1 MTRSGAEYLAGLRND
16 RAVYLNGERVGDVT
30 THPAFAEA
38 ARSVAALY
46 DLAHDPANR
55 AVMTFPSPRD
65 GRPVNKSWLV
75 PRTRDDL
82 TARRVAIKRTAD
94 RSYGLL
100 GRSPDHV
107 ASFFAG
113 FAGALDFFARGG
125 QQFADNLARFY
136 AKACD
141 EDLYLS
147 YAIVQP
153 SIDRA
158 KPAHQQPEPYLY
170 AGVAGERD
178 GGIVLRGAQMLA
190 TGGPISD
197 WVLVTVILPL
207 RPGDEDYAFSVVVPL
222 DAPGLKLYCRR
233 PYAIGP
239 TSVFD
244 YPLSTRFDEMDA
256 LVVLDDV
263 FVPWEHVFVYKNLE
277 LTAGQFGVTSAH
289 VLGNTQAHIRSWAK
303 LQFLAGLVRRI
314 AERGGTLA
322 RPDVLA
328 NLGDLATRVSLVEG
342 LIMAAE
348 AQAAPDPFGVM
359 RPCDAY
365 LYASQVLQQAMYPEI
380 MMQVRGLMG
389 GSVIQL
395 PSAAQDLLAPETAAD
410 VNRYVR
416 WPAAGGEER
425 VKLLKLLWDLVG
437 SEFGSRHLQYEM
449 FYAGEPNAIKGREY
463 RSFDWAAA
471 ERLVD
476 HCLQSYDLRTPAA
489 STTAADGAP
498 AVGGGRRTAR

>member
-1 MTRSGAEYLAGLRND
+1 MTRSGADYLAGLRND
-16 RAVYLNGERVGDVT
+16 RSVYLNGERVADVT
-30 THPAFAEA
+30 THPAFAGA
-38 ARSVAALY
+38 ARSVAALF

-55 AVMTFPSPRD
+55 EVMTFPSPRD

-75 PRTRDDL
+75 PRTREDL
-82 TARRVAIKRTAD
+82 AARRVAIKRTAD

-113 FAGALDFFARGG
+113 FAGSLDFFARGG
-125 QQFADNLARFY
+125 QRFADNLARFY

-153 SIDRA
+153 SVDRM

-170 AGVAGERD
+170 AGVAAERD

-197 WVLVTVILPL
+197 WVFITVILPL
-207 RPGDEDYAFSVVVPL
+207 RPGDEDYAFSAVVPA

-233 PYAIGP
+233 PYAVGAP
-239 TSVFD
+239 SVFD
-244 YPLSTRFDEMDA
+244 YPLATRFDEMDA

-263 FVPWEHVFVYKNLE
+263 YVPWEQVFVCKNLE
-277 LTAGQFGVTSAH
+277 LTAGQFGVTAAH

-314 AERGGTLA
+314 AERSGTLA
-322 RPDVLA
+322 RPDVVA
-328 NLGDLATRVSLVEG
+328 NLGELATRVSLVEG
-342 LIMAAE
+342 LILGAE
-348 AQAAPDPFGVM
+348 AQAAPDQFGVM
-359 RPCDAY
+359 RPYDAF

-380 MMQVRGLMG
+380 IQQVRGMMG

-395 PSAAQDLLAPETAAD
+395 PASAQDLLSADTAAD

-416 WPAAGGEER
+416 WPEAGGEER
-425 VKLLKLLWDLVG
+425 VKLLKLLWDLIG

-476 HCLQSYDLRTPAA
+476 QCLESYDLHTAPAA
-489 STTAADGAP
+489 TGGAP
-498 AVGGGRRTAR
+498 GSS